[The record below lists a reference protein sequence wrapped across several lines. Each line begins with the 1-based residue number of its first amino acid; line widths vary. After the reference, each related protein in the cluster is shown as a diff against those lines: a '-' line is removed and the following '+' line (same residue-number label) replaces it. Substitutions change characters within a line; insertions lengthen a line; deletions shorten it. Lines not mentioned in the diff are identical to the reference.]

1 MNIWQKISRYW
12 QARSIPSKFALG
24 GRVFLVLILLVAA
37 TGYFSLII
45 VRKAEKSI
53 LLSSEIQR
61 LVLAMDRG
69 MEKSHSLY
77 YTFLLQYPVIGFETA
92 HQLYLQP
99 SMRQIAQVIKTS
111 EALKYQIEQSNVSR
125 ALRAS
130 HIDLNLYLY
139 SARRFAET
147 AIESVELITQNFAP
161 ERGGEARLVTALDDL
176 ERMLAGHDSLLK
188 LFFEMKSHT
197 QEYRIVRKRF
207 LMQSAFNVSFQL
219 YRQIEIISLAPGE
232 REKIEGLLGQI
243 RDIADKILETD
254 LKIKSIINDFSL
266 QQKAIGPIS
275 DSLVKLAGA
284 EVTQARL
291 KIESTHKAA
300 FILMAGIALLG
311 VLVAFGIGK
320 LLNIS
325 ITEKLVR
332 LTKKARELRQGNLDV
347 FVNEGIVDDGPRDEI
362 GQLAATFNM
371 MTDRMNALVNGLE
384 SKVDLRTKELQA
396 ANEKLRG
403 EVQDRIKADAD
414 LAETQAI
421 LQAAL
426 DNSPAGIIIADAKT
440 GEVQYINEVG
450 LLTMDESKETIPSDF
465 NVFTYVRKFQGYGLD
480 GHPMEPGEYP
490 VTYVIRNGKPIS
502 LEYLVKQTG
511 RPDRFMW
518 ANAAPIMD
526 ASGEVKAGISIFL
539 DITQRKKAEQERKNL
554 EVQLRQAHK
563 MEAIGTLA
571 GGIAHDFNNLLA
583 AIIGYADLANE
594 DIPQDSPAK
603 LQIEEVL
610 KAGSRAKDLVKQIL
624 AFSRKSKLGRIP
636 VQIPLV
642 LKEVVHLL
650 RASIPTTIDI
660 RLDIGS
666 GCRPVLADQ
675 TQIHQVILN
684 LCTNAAQA
692 MEKEGGLLE
701 IRLIHMETD
710 GTSDYPGLTPGA
722 YVQLSVKDTGHG
734 IEKQILDKIF
744 DPYFT
749 TKKIGKGS
757 GMGLAMVHGIVKR
770 HKGVIHVDSTPNVGS
785 VFHVFLPAS
794 DQAVLD
800 QNKKVQPLV
809 GGSEHILV
817 VDDEASIADMTRM
830 RLERLGYTVTSKTS
844 SRAALDL
851 FCRYPDRFDLVI
863 TDQTMPQM
871 TGEKMA
877 AQMISVRK
885 DIPIILSTG
894 YSSRIDEEKTGQMG
908 IRALLMKPVD
918 MRELSVCIRR
928 VLDDPLDIPEW
939 GLLPEKKE

>member
-1 MNIWQKISRYW
+1 
-12 QARSIPSKFALG
+12 
-24 GRVFLVLILLVAA
+24 VLILMVAA

-45 VRKAEKSI
+45 VGKAEKSH
-53 LLSSEIQR
+53 R
-61 LVLAMDRG
+61 
-69 MEKSHSLY
+69 LY
-77 YTFLLQYPVIGFETA
+77 YTFLLQYPVIGFEKA
-92 HQLYLQP
+92 HQQYLQP
-99 SMRQIAQVIKTS
+99 SIRQIAQVIKIS
-111 EALKYQIEQSNVSR
+111 EVLKHQIEQSNVSR
-125 ALRAS
+125 ALQAS
-130 HIDLNLYLY
+130 HIDLNLYLS

-147 AIESVELITQNFAP
+147 SIESVELITLIFAP

-176 ERMLAGHDSLLK
+176 EIVLAQHDSLLI
-188 LFFEMKSHT
+188 LFHEMKSYT

-207 LMQSAFNVSFQL
+207 MMQSAFNVSFRL
-219 YRQIEIISLAPGE
+219 HRQMELISLGPGE
-232 REKIEGLLGQI
+232 REKITGLLGHI
-243 RDIADKILETD
+243 RDIAEKILETD
-254 LKIKSIINDFSL
+254 LKIKSVINDFSL

-275 DSLVKLAGA
+275 DSLVKLATF
-284 EVTQARL
+284 EVAQARL
-291 KIESTHKAA
+291 KIASIHKTAL
-300 FILMAGIALLG
+300 FLMAGIALLG
-311 VLVAFGIGK
+311 VFVAFGIGK

-332 LTKKARELRQGNLDV
+332 LTKKAREFRRGNLGV
-347 FVNEGIVDDGPRDEI
+347 FVDEGPVYEGPVYEGPVDEGPVDERVVEGPRDEI
-362 GQLAATFNM
+362 GQLAVTFNIM
-371 MTDRMNALVNGLE
+371 SARMNVLVNGLE
-384 SKVDLRTKELQA
+384 SKVDVRTKELQTT
-396 ANEKLRG
+396 NEKLRG
-403 EVQDRIKADAD
+403 EVEERIKADAD
-414 LAETQAI
+414 LVETQAI

-440 GEVQYINEVG
+440 GQVQYINEVG
-450 LLTMDESKETIPSDF
+450 LLTMDESRETIPSDF

-490 VTYVIRNGKPIS
+490 VTNVLRNGKPIS
-502 LEYLVKQTG
+502 IEYRVKQTG

-526 ASGEVKAGISIFL
+526 ARGEVKAGISIFL
-539 DITQRKKAEQERKNL
+539 DITQRKKAEQERENL

-594 DIPQDSPAK
+594 DISQGHPAK
-603 LQIEEVL
+603 DQIEEVL

-624 AFSRKSKLGRIP
+624 AFSRKSELGRVP
-636 VQIPLV
+636 VQVSLI

-660 RLDIGS
+660 RLDIDPE
-666 GCRPVLADQ
+666 CRPVLADQ

-710 GTSDYPGLTPGA
+710 GEKLSDYQGLTRGS

-770 HKGVIHVDSTPNVGS
+770 HKGVIHVDSTLTMGS
-785 VFHVFLPAS
+785 VFHVFLPES
-794 DQAVLD
+794 DQDVLD
-800 QNKKVQPLV
+800 QNKKVNPLV

-817 VDDEASIADMTRM
+817 VDDEAAIADMTRM
-830 RLERLGYTVTSKTS
+830 RLERLGYKVTSKIS
-844 SRAALDL
+844 SQEALDL
-851 FCRYPDRFDLVI
+851 FGRHPGQFDLVI
-863 TDQTMPQM
+863 TDQTMPYM

-877 AQMISVRK
+877 RQMISIRK

-894 YSSRIDEEKTGQMG
+894 YSLSIDEEKTGQMG
-908 IRALLMKPVD
+908 ICALLMKPVD
-918 MRELSVCIRR
+918 MRELSECIRR
-928 VLDDPLDIPEW
+928 VLDDLSEPPSL
-939 GLLPEKKE
+939 GRSAQKKE